1 MIVPTL
7 LAAVIVMPLAAQA
20 APECDVVVAFVDFGR
35 LDARDDE
42 AVTGEVGVL
51 CDAPTS
57 FALALS
63 EGLGSFKGRR
73 MHGPGGARLQYNI
86 YLDPGH
92 RRIWGDGVSAGT
104 AMLTGRNNG
113 RRRTLL
119 PVYPLVPR
127 GQSRPAGSYHD
138 TLVVT
143 VER

>member
-1 MIVPTL
+1 MRVT
-7 LAAVIVMPLAAQA
+7 
-20 APECDVVVAFVDFGR
+20 VAFVDFGR

-42 AVTGEVGVL
+42 EVTGEVGVL
-51 CDAPTS
+51 CDAPTG

-73 MHGPGGARLQYNI
+73 MQGPQGARLQYNI

-92 RRIWGDGVSAGT
+92 RRVWGDGVSAGT
-104 AMLTGRNNG
+104 AVLTGRNNG

-119 PVYPLVPR
+119 PVYGLVPR

-143 VER
+143 VERP